1 MQVAAAAPVAAR
13 REDVP
18 QDIVDHELSI
28 YKAQAAESG
37 KPEAIQEKMAYG
49 RLEKYYKEYVLTE
62 QAFVKD
68 PEMTISE
75 YAKLL
80 SKKVDDEVK
89 IVSFVRFAFGE
100 E

>member
-1 MQVAAAAPVAAR
+1 
-13 REDVP
+13 
-18 QDIVDHELSI
+18 
-28 YKAQAAESG
+28 
-37 KPEAIQEKMAYG
+37 
-49 RLEKYYKEYVLTE
+49 
-62 QAFVKD
+62 
-68 PEMTISE
+68 MTISE